1 MKYSHIE
8 KERRYLLRNSAIHI
22 TPVRTLIIQDQYLP
36 GSTIRLRRTEEVGK
50 PVVYKLGQ
58 KIRVSENSP
67 SKIAHTSIY
76 ITKEEFDLF
85 ASLPTRKIEKTRL
98 LFPLGQSTLA
108 VDIFEGEHSGLVLA
122 EVDTGTSEFAH
133 DLLPFKVVC
142 EVTRDERFTGGA
154 LANTSFDALLHL
166 LEEHEVS

>member
-22 TPVRTLIIQDQYLP
+22 TPVRTLTIQDQYLP
-36 GSTIRLRRTEEVGK
+36 GFTIRLRRTEELGK

-76 ITKEEFDLF
+76 ITKAEFDLF
-85 ASLPTRKIEKTRL
+85 ASLPTKKIEKTRL
-98 LFPLGQSTLA
+98 LFPLSQSTLA
-108 VDIFEGEHSGLVLA
+108 VDVFTGEHAGLVLA
-122 EVDTGTSEFAH
+122 EVDTGVSVSVPNS
-133 DLLPFKVVC
+133 LPIEVMC
-142 EVTRDERFTGGA
+142 EVTDDERFTGGV
-154 LANTSFDALLHL
+154 LADTSTEELLLL
-166 LEEHEVS
+166 LEEYEVN

>member
-8 KERRYLLRNSAIHI
+8 KERRYLLRNSSLHI
-22 TPVRTLIIQDQYLP
+22 TPVRTLAIHDQYLP

-50 PVVYKLGQ
+50 PAVYKLGQ

-76 ITKEEFDLF
+76 ITEEEFELF
-85 ASLPTRKIEKTRL
+85 ASLSTKKIEKTRL

-108 VDIFEGEHSGLVLA
+108 VDVFIGAHLGLVLA
-122 EVDTGTSEFAH
+122 EVDTGVSVSVPEP
-133 DLLPFKVVC
+133 LPIEVVR
-142 EVTRDERFTGGA
+142 EVTEDERFTGGV
-154 LANTSFDALLHL
+154 LASTSVEELRLL
-166 LEEHEVS
+166 LEEYEVV